1 MKKILIICFVFFMFL
16 NVSIV
21 KADDDPCGCNQ
32 YTPGTAAHFHCID
45 NCQVSADQGDDL
57 GTGSGNTY
65 AKIVCGDTDVPY
77 IAAQV
82 TTTVINILKIVTP
95 IIIIIFG
102 MIDLIKAVVAQ
113 KDDDIAKGRKNL
125 FKRILIGAFVFLVFV
140 FVEVII
146 GLVAPKNE
154 NANMW
159 NCVDCFVNGNCSS
172 IMK

>member
-1 MKKILIICFVFFMFL
+1 MKKILIVCLLFFVLF
-16 NVSIV
+16 N
-21 KADDDPCGCNQ
+21 
-32 YTPGTAAHFHCID
+32 ID
-45 NCQVSADQGDDL
+45 VVNAEEALLQG
-57 GTGSGNTY
+57 SNTY

-77 IAAQV
+77 VAAQI

-102 MIDLIKAVVAQ
+102 MIDLVKAVVAQ
-113 KDDDIAKGRKNL
+113 KEDDIKNGSSTFL
-125 FKRILIGAFVFLVFV
+125 KRVLLGAFVFLVFV

-154 NANMW
+154 NTNMW

>member
-1 MKKILIICFVFFMFL
+1 MKKILIVCLLFFVLF
-16 NVSIV
+16 N
-21 KADDDPCGCNQ
+21 
-32 YTPGTAAHFHCID
+32 ID
-45 NCQVSADQGDDL
+45 VVNAEEALLQG
-57 GTGSGNTY
+57 SNTY

-113 KDDDIAKGRKNL
+113 KDDDITKGRKTF
-125 FKRILIGAFVFLVFV
+125 FKRMLIGAFVFLVFV

-154 NANMW
+154 NSNMW

>member
-1 MKKILIICFVFFMFL
+1 MKKILIVCLLFFVLF
-16 NVSIV
+16 N
-21 KADDDPCGCNQ
+21 
-32 YTPGTAAHFHCID
+32 ID
-45 NCQVSADQGDDL
+45 VVNAEEALLQG
-57 GTGSGNTY
+57 SNTY

-77 IAAQV
+77 VAAQI

-102 MIDLIKAVVAQ
+102 MIDLVKAVVAQ
-113 KDDDIAKGRKNL
+113 KEDDIKKGSSTFL
-125 FKRILIGAFVFLVFV
+125 KRVLLGAFVFLVFV

-146 GLVAPKNE
+146 GLVVPKNE
-154 NANMW
+154 NTNMW

>member
-1 MKKILIICFVFFMFL
+1 MKKILIICFVFFMFFNI
-16 NVSIV
+16 NVV
-21 KADDDPCGCNQ
+21 NAEE
-32 YTPGTAAHFHCID
+32 
-45 NCQVSADQGDDL
+45 VLLQG
-57 GTGSGNTY
+57 GNTY

-113 KDDDIAKGRKNL
+113 KDDDIVKGRKTF
-125 FKRILIGAFVFLVFV
+125 FKRMLIGAFVFLVFV

-154 NANMW
+154 NSNMW

>member
-1 MKKILIICFVFFMFL
+1 MKKILIVCFVFFIFFNM
-16 NVSIV
+16 NVV
-21 KADDDPCGCNQ
+21 NAEE
-32 YTPGTAAHFHCID
+32 
-45 NCQVSADQGDDL
+45 VLLQG
-57 GTGSGNTY
+57 GNTY

-113 KDDDIAKGRKNL
+113 KDDDIVKGRKTF
-125 FKRILIGAFVFLVFV
+125 FKRMLIGAFVFLVFV

-154 NANMW
+154 NSNMW

>member
-1 MKKILIICFVFFMFL
+1 MKKILIICFVFFMFFNI
-16 NVSIV
+16 NVV
-21 KADDDPCGCNQ
+21 NAEE
-32 YTPGTAAHFHCID
+32 
-45 NCQVSADQGDDL
+45 VLLQG
-57 GTGSGNTY
+57 GNTY
-65 AKIVCGDTDVPY
+65 PKIVCGDTDVPY

-113 KDDDIAKGRKNL
+113 KDDDIVKGRKTF
-125 FKRILIGAFVFLVFV
+125 FKRMLIGAFVFLVFV

-154 NANMW
+154 NSNMW

>member
-1 MKKILIICFVFFMFL
+1 MKKILIVCLLFFVLF
-16 NVSIV
+16 N
-21 KADDDPCGCNQ
+21 
-32 YTPGTAAHFHCID
+32 ID
-45 NCQVSADQGDDL
+45 VVNAEEALLQG
-57 GTGSGNTY
+57 SNTY

-77 IAAQV
+77 VAAQI

-102 MIDLIKAVVAQ
+102 MIDLVKAVVAQ
-113 KDDDIAKGRKNL
+113 KEDDIKKGSSTFL
-125 FKRILIGAFVFLVFV
+125 KRVLLGAFVFLVFV

-154 NANMW
+154 NTNMW

>member
-1 MKKILIICFVFFMFL
+1 MKKILIICFVFFMFFNI
-16 NVSIV
+16 NVV
-21 KADDDPCGCNQ
+21 NAEE
-32 YTPGTAAHFHCID
+32 
-45 NCQVSADQGDDL
+45 VLLQG
-57 GTGSGNTY
+57 GNTY
-65 AKIVCGDTDVPY
+65 AKIVCGDTDIPY

-113 KDDDIAKGRKNL
+113 KDDDIVKGRKTF
-125 FKRILIGAFVFLVFV
+125 FKRMLIGAFVFLVFV

-154 NANMW
+154 NSNMW

>member
-1 MKKILIICFVFFMFL
+1 MKKILIVCLLFFVLF
-16 NVSIV
+16 N
-21 KADDDPCGCNQ
+21 
-32 YTPGTAAHFHCID
+32 ID
-45 NCQVSADQGDDL
+45 VVNAEEALLQG
-57 GTGSGNTY
+57 SNTY

-77 IAAQV
+77 VAAQI

-102 MIDLIKAVVAQ
+102 MIDLVKAVVAQ
-113 KDDDIAKGRKNL
+113 KEDDIKKGSSKFL
-125 FKRILIGAFVFLVFV
+125 KRVLLGAFVFLVFV

-154 NANMW
+154 NTNMW

>member
-1 MKKILIICFVFFMFL
+1 MKKILIVCFVFFIFFNM
-16 NVSIV
+16 NVV
-21 KADDDPCGCNQ
+21 NAEE
-32 YTPGTAAHFHCID
+32 
-45 NCQVSADQGDDL
+45 VLLQG
-57 GTGSGNTY
+57 GNTY

-113 KDDDIAKGRKNL
+113 KDDDITKGRKTF
-125 FKRILIGAFVFLVFV
+125 FKRMLIGAFVFLVFV

-154 NANMW
+154 NSNMW

>member
-1 MKKILIICFVFFMFL
+1 MKKILIVCLLFFVLF
-16 NVSIV
+16 N
-21 KADDDPCGCNQ
+21 
-32 YTPGTAAHFHCID
+32 ID
-45 NCQVSADQGDDL
+45 VVNAEEALLQG
-57 GTGSGNTY
+57 SNTY

-77 IAAQV
+77 VAAQI

-102 MIDLIKAVVAQ
+102 MIDLVKAVVAQ
-113 KDDDIAKGRKNL
+113 KEDDIKKGSRTFL
-125 FKRILIGAFVFLVFV
+125 KRVLLGAFVFLVFV

-154 NANMW
+154 NTNMW

>member
-1 MKKILIICFVFFMFL
+1 MKKILIVCLLFFVLF
-16 NVSIV
+16 N
-21 KADDDPCGCNQ
+21 
-32 YTPGTAAHFHCID
+32 ID
-45 NCQVSADQGDDL
+45 VVNAEEVLLQG
-57 GTGSGNTY
+57 GNTY

-102 MIDLIKAVVAQ
+102 MIDLVKAVVAQ
-113 KDDDIAKGRKNL
+113 KEDDIKKGSRTFL
-125 FKRILIGAFVFLVFV
+125 KRVLLGAFVFLVFV

-154 NANMW
+154 NTNMW